1 MTDVKIR
8 IEISSAEGMAFSE
21 FEIDRELVDVMA
33 NNRMVEEFMTDESKI
48 YVTITILEWIK
59 LINSTVVSRG

>member
-33 NNRMVEEFMTDESKI
+33 NNRMVEEFMTEESKI

>member
-8 IEISSAEGMAFSE
+8 IEISSPEGMAFSE

-33 NNRMVEEFMTDESKI
+33 NNRMVEEFMTEESKI